1 MEQLLKANEF
11 LLDLTTEYVEPVLAL
26 SLRSALFYGAAA
38 GLALLLVSLA
48 VSYALTARMDPKGKH
63 VLVTGGSSGIGLAV
77 AIKYAKLGAH
87 ITLVAR
93 NMKKLEAAKGHV
105 LDGVDLDV
113 TNTKVHIISLDTSS
127 GQEDVTKKLVTEENP
142 LGPVDILVNC
152 AGTSIA
158 GEFDTTD
165 TTEFSKMFNTNV
177 LGSVYPTRALLPQ
190 MKANKSSTRIVF
202 VSSQVAQAALHGYT
216 AYAASKWALR
226 GLAEALQMEVKPHG
240 ILGSVAYPPDTDTP
254 GYEVEMATKPDLTK
268 KLSETGSLFT
278 SQDVANDIVKYS
290 GQGYFGISTGLD
302 GWMLKQ
308 AHPGLSPVN
317 NLWETLQLVLL
328 SPIAKI
334 IGIFVVLTWDLQC
347 ADTVKADSKKAKK
360 E

>member
-11 LLDLTTEYVEPVLAL
+11 LLNLTTEYVEPVLAL

-38 GLALLLVSLA
+38 GLALLLVSLT
-48 VSYALTARMDPKGKH
+48 VSYSLTARMDPKGKH

-93 NMKKLEAAKGHV
+93 NMKKLEAAKEHV

-127 GQEDVTKKLVTEENP
+127 GQEAVTKKLVTEENP

-165 TTEFSKMFNTNV
+165 TMEFSKMFNTNV

-240 ILGSVAYPPDTDTP
+240 ILVSVAYPPDTDTP

-347 ADTVKADSKKAKK
+347 ADTVKIDSKKAKK

>member
-1 MEQLLKANEF
+1 MERLLQANAF
-11 LLDLTTEYVEPVLAL
+11 LLDISDEYVEPMLAL
-26 SLRSALFYGAAA
+26 PLRWALFYGAAA
-38 GLALLLVSLA
+38 GFAALILSLA
-48 VSYALTARMDPKGKH
+48 ISSATTAKMDYKGKH

-93 NMKKLEAAKGHV
+93 NMKKLEAAKSHV

-113 TNTKVHIISLDTSS
+113 TKTKVHVISLDTSS
-127 GQEDVTKKLVTEENP
+127 GQEAVTKKLVTEENP
-142 LGPVDILVNC
+142 LGPVDVLVNC

-165 TTEFSKMFNTNV
+165 TAEFAKMFNTNV
-177 LGSVYPTRALLPQ
+177 MGSVYPTRALLPQ
-190 MKANKSSTRIVF
+190 MKENKSASRIVF
-202 VSSQVAQAALHGYT
+202 VSSQVAQVALHGYT

-240 ILGSVAYPPDTDTP
+240 ILVSVAYPPDTDTP
-254 GYEVEMATKPDLTK
+254 GYEVEMTTKPELTK
-268 KLSETGSLFT
+268 KLSESGSLFS

-290 GQGYFGISTGLD
+290 GQGYFGITTGLD

-317 NLWETLQLVLL
+317 NIWETLQLILL

-334 IGIFVVLTWDLQC
+334 IGIFVVVTWDLQC
-347 ADTVKADSKKAKK
+347 AEAVKAANKKAKK